1 MIKKAILYI
10 EKFVNDVIESK
21 DPFEAD
27 PIKGAYEEGSQDVA
41 ENIKNGLEG
50 LGELFSIYEG
60 SPFSKDKSG
69 WDEIATALD
78 PERSQHIAEAI
89 VRYHS
94 GQIDIRYEGKNHKVF
109 SIRLEGK
116 TAVHR
121 EVK

>member
-10 EKFVNDVIESK
+10 EKFCKDVSV

-27 PIKGAYEEGSQDVA
+27 PIKGSYEEGSKDVA
-41 ENIKNGLEG
+41 DNVINGLEG
-50 LGELFSIYEG
+50 LEELYSIYEG

-69 WDEIATALD
+69 WDEIACTLD
-78 PERSQHIAEAI
+78 PDQSQHIAEAI